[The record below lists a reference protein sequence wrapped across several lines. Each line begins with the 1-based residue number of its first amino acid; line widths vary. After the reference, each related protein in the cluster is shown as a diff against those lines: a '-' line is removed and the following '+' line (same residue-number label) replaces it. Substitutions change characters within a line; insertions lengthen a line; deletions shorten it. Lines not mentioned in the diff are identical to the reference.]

1 MKNIKYYDAEIT
13 DKSRIIDET
22 KNVESLKRLLGS
34 NLPISYEEN
43 LLEFVPKVINSPL
56 YNETDKFGILF
67 SPKGGSSIIDNI
79 LDEYS
84 LSVLSEFS
92 DKKWS
97 TTYLSFL
104 SAQRRETTIHKTWYE
119 FRDICD
125 GISKKDLIIVIR
137 NPIYKWL
144 SGVWM
149 DINLEVETSKIL
161 YSYLKE
167 KYSLDNMGGDN
178 YLSDEAIQDIIFK
191 YIKQSIESGELACN
205 SHGALYNESFFNLL
219 TNNNISK
226 DKIKIIDIDDGDVDL
241 IDLFQKFYPQIQRS
255 EADKLFW
262 TMRGIHKT
270 IIDGLVKEIQNQND
284 KLFSSVLRNE
294 LHRDLYYYTL
304 LKEKYKNNFIL

>member
-1 MKNIKYYDAEIT
+1 MKNIKYSDADIT

-22 KNVESLKRLLGS
+22 QNVESLKKLLGN

-43 LLEFVPKVINSPL
+43 LLEFVPRTLNAPL

-67 SPKGGSSIIDNI
+67 SPKGGSSIIDSI

-92 DKKWS
+92 DKKWAS
-97 TTYLSFL
+97 NYFSFL
-104 SAQRRETTIHKTWYE
+104 SAQRKESTIYKTWNE

-125 GISKKDLIIVIR
+125 GTSKKDLIIIIR

-167 KYSLDNMGGDN
+167 KYSLDTIIGDN
-178 YLSDEAIQDIIFK
+178 HLSDKAIQDIIFK
-191 YIKQSIESGELACN
+191 YLKQSIESGELACN
-205 SHGALYNESFFNLL
+205 SHGSLYNESFFNLL

-226 DKIKIIDIDDGDVDL
+226 DKLKIVDIDDGNVDL

-255 EADKLFW
+255 ESDKLFW

-270 IIDGLVKEIQNQND
+270 IIDGLVSEIAIQND
-284 KLFSSVLRNE
+284 KLYSSILRNE
-294 LHRDLYYYTL
+294 LTRDLYYYTL
-304 LKEKYKNNFIL
+304 LKEKYKNSFIL